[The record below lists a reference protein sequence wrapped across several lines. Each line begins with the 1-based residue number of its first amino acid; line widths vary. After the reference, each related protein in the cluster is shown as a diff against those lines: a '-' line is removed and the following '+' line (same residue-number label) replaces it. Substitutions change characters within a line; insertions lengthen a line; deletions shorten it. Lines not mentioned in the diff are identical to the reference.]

1 MRVRWSR
8 KLGFLAKTFF
18 LLWVLWL
25 GYILLARST
34 ASSTGADGGEDRGDR
49 NLLVRHFSPV
59 EEQGG
64 EQLARPVYVKA
75 PADANAHGEWGK
87 ATRLNL
93 SPEERKQEEDSV
105 ERYAINI
112 FVSDKIS
119 LHRHIQDNRMKE

>member
-1 MRVRWSR
+1 MRVRCSR
-8 KLGFLAKTFF
+8 KLGLLAKSFF

-25 GYILLARST
+25 GYLLLVRSSSFS
-34 ASSTGADGGEDRGDR
+34 SSTGNDGGGRS
-49 NLLVRHFSPV
+49 LLVRHIAPV
-59 EEQGG
+59 EEQGN

-75 PADANAHGEWGK
+75 PADANAPGEWGK

-93 SPEERKQEEDSV
+93 SPEEKKQEEDSV

>member
-75 PADANAHGEWGK
+75 PADANAHGEWGM
-87 ATRLNL
+87 ATTLNL